1 MADIRPIPISQRR
14 QLRRLLDV
22 RSPHDAM
29 AAYYGLQ
36 HPDDRT
42 NLFGYYASG
51 DTLTGFL
58 AEARTGFDLFRP
70 LLVPFVAQE
79 EALQAL
85 LLAALPPLRPAVLAI
100 PFEQRTWIA
109 DDFIH
114 LPNSVTEIYR
124 LDPAHYQPVLNVLVT
139 EHTSPD
145 GWPRYEIRSQ
155 EGQVVASAGF
165 NWIGEQFGEIYLEAQ
180 PQVRKQRFT
189 RSLLAAIC
197 GRLMVDKKIALYRIA
212 SEEKELREEAIQV
225 GFRPTGMRILVT
237 AINRMGEED

>member
-1 MADIRPIPISQRR
+1 MADTRQLPISQRSD
-14 QLRRLLDV
+14 LRRLLDV

-29 AAYYGLQ
+29 AAYYGLL
-36 HPDDRT
+36 HPGDRT
-42 NLFGYYASG
+42 NLYGYYSSNG
-51 DTLTGFL
+51 TLTGFL

-85 LLAALPPLRPAVLAI
+85 LSAALPPLRPAVLAL
-100 PFEQRTWIA
+100 PFEQRSWIGES
-109 DDFIH
+109 FIH

-124 LDPAHYQPVLNVLVT
+124 LDPASFHPVLNVLVS

-155 EGQVVASAGF
+155 DDQVVASAGF
-165 NWIGEQFGEIYLEAQ
+165 NWIGDHFGEIYLEAQ
-180 PQVRKQRFT
+180 ALVRKQRFT

-212 SEEKELREEAIQV
+212 SEETALREEAIQV
-225 GFRPTGMRILVT
+225 GFRPTGMRVLVT
-237 AINRMGEED
+237 AINRMSEEE